1 MLLRIEILKKTF
13 SFHFITWSRCG
24 GQREPMYI
32 LETKSN
38 VEWIVIAEQK
48 TGMGMK
54 KMKPLGY
61 SYPEEGKLCFC
72 RPLQL
77 LTIAYFT

>member
-1 MLLRIEILKKTF
+1 
-13 SFHFITWSRCG
+13 
-24 GQREPMYI
+24 MYI